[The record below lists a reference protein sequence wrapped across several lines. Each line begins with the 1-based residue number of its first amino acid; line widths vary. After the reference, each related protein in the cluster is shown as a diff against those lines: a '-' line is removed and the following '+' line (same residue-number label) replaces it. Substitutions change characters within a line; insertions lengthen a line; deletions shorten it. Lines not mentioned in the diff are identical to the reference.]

1 MDSFSIASI
10 EKITAL
16 VKTFTNLNSYEALIE
31 TIKINIDNVAKND
44 STGLY
49 LFDEDENKL
58 KLFYAKGFS
67 AQEKEEA
74 ENSVWTLPGVTEV
87 ENQLKYEDSYDASE
101 II

>member
-1 MDSFSIASI
+1 MDSNRITSI

-49 LFDEDENKL
+49 LYDEDEKN
-58 KLFYAKGFS
+58 
-67 AQEKEEA
+67 
-74 ENSVWTLPGVTEV
+74 
-87 ENQLKYEDSYDASE
+87 
-101 II
+101 